1 MRDQP
6 PRPRIA
12 VARVNWR
19 RRFDQPIPLRGGK
32 RIVTLSDARA
42 QLLAIDNPNYPVQ
55 VVYQAEGKGSVKN
68 EKPGRDERAGF
79 FFARNP
85 KRKKARRIAAAG
97 PGWYATREEIS
108 RAS

>member
-1 MRDQP
+1 M
-6 PRPRIA
+6 
-12 VARVNWR
+12 NWR
-19 RRFDQPIPLRGGK
+19 RRFDQPILLRGGK

-79 FFARNP
+79 FMRIFAMTSGYEKSP
-85 KRKKARRIAAAG
+85 DYGGPEPSWGLFVLTAIAAGIVIGLIFIAK
-97 PGWYATREEIS
+97 
-108 RAS
+108 